1 MNHNI
6 TLLIELRDKYIKV
19 LELKN
24 RDYCIINN
32 LQFGLCNAAMY
43 HGNCKGFVGD
53 LLLKLRLLKLISKT
67 TELYF
72 SSYYWPVYLYTKN
85 IDMSLTPRLEALNI
99 MIKYLT
105 DEKDITKD

>member
-6 TLLIELRDKYIKV
+6 TLLIELRDKYIKA

-67 TELYF
+67 TELFF
-72 SSYYWPVYLYTKN
+72 SSYYWPTISHHNATYEEAL
-85 IDMSLTPRLEALNI
+85 IPRIEALNI
-99 MIKYLT
+99 MIKYLSN
-105 DEKDITKD
+105 D